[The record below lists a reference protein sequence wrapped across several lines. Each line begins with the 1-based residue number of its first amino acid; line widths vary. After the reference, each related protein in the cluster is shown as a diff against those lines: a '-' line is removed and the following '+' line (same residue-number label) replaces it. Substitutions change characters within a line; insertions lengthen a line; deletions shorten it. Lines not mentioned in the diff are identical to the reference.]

1 MVVMT
6 ALLLL
11 CRACWSAAAS
21 LSPFS
26 SLCLLTTALSFS
38 PSVEPAP
45 RLLGSALLADVAVIA
60 AVPLASISLVLHV
73 RCNHAS
79 VHRRP
84 QPSCSRSSL
93 RRPSPLLH
101 ATREAEAK
109 RQHPLQRHKDLLV
122 LCYRAAS
129 PLELRPYTAGNPIVE
144 ASLTTC
150 RSPASMISL
159 LSSSPLCCLMRI
171 KIYSVEE
178 SYVFYKQGK

>member
-26 SLCLLTTALSFS
+26 SLCQLTTALSFS

-60 AVPLASISLVLHV
+60 AAPLASISLVLHV

-101 ATREAEAK
+101 ATREAEAE
-109 RQHPLQRHKDLLV
+109 RH
-122 LCYRAAS
+122 RAAHRA
-129 PLELRPYTAGNPIVE
+129 PAT
-144 ASLTTC
+144 ASLAATRRSSCPVLPCCFTTGASSPHRRQSHR
-150 RSPASMISL
+150 RSLADDVPIPASRIFL
-159 LSSSPLCCLMRI
+159 LSCLKRL
-171 KIYSVEE
+171 S
-178 SYVFYKQGK
+178 